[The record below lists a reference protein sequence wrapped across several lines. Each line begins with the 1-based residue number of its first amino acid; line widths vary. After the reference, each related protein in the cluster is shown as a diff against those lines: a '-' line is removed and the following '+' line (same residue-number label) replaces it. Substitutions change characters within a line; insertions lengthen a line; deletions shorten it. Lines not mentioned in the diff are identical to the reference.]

1 MVFIQEFQEKEMST
15 IKQLPKSVANQ
26 IAAGE
31 VIQRPASVVKELIEN
46 SIDAKSKNIKLIIKD
61 AGKQSITIIDDGIG
75 MDKNDI
81 KKCFLRHSTS
91 KLREAED
98 IYKVKT
104 MGFRGEALSSI
115 SSVAE
120 LKIKTKTLNCDIGNE
135 IIIKD
140 SKILEESKSDIQSGT
155 IINVKNLF
163 FNIPA
168 RRNFLKSNNVEL
180 RHIIDE
186 FIRCAISN
194 FDVNFILVNEEA
206 EMFNLKKSNLKKRII
221 SIFKKS
227 YEEYLI
233 QCEEEFDSIKIKG
246 FIGKPKNSKKTRG
259 EQFIFVNNRFVKSS
273 YLGHAI
279 YKSYEGLL
287 EEKKYPF
294 YVLFI
299 NLNTEKVDI
308 NIHPTK
314 TEIKFDDEKLIY
326 SLVNSTIKK
335 TLDKYNISPS
345 INFDA
350 DVNFLKE
357 VVTNYD
363 NKDNSFRNKN
373 DIKPLRGNDWEEIF
387 ENVRSENKTAKLFQ
401 DEDEPLT
408 NNKPVQFLDKFIFKQ
423 LGEKLLVF
431 NHKNCQQR
439 IIYEKYEKGINKF
452 TNTQQNL
459 FPQYIDL
466 NQSDF
471 EIIKTIIEDIK
482 SIGFDIDYFGENSV
496 VVNGIPAGLNDI
508 NEKDLVE
515 GFIEEV
521 KNCNSDL
528 DKEKRDKI
536 LKFFSKKVK
545 IISSKILNE
554 DQMNLIIDKLFA
566 CKNPKFTPDGKQNY
580 IELGIEKVENLF

>member
-345 INFDA
+345 IKFDA

>member
-345 INFDA
+345 IKFDA

-545 IISSKILNE
+545 IINSKILNE

>member
-120 LKIKTKTLNCDIGNE
+120 LKVKTKTLNCDIGNE